1 MNKYSDLDERVL
13 SNILREAADADVI
26 YRQRARYKVV
36 DVPSDKFDEILQRR
50 GVVTYVDRNTRGK
63 YYSVSDIREA
73 LRKLLLERGIRPK
86 LDPELLKP

>member
-13 SNILREAADADVI
+13 SNILREAGNADVI